1 MKPIDYTATE
11 IRIAIIGLG
20 ARGIATMLRYSNIPG
35 ARVVAVC
42 DLRSEVLSSIGGDVA
57 RDTDWRTTIARDD
70 VDLIIVCTDWASHAE
85 ISIAALN
92 ADKHVACE
100 VPAVMT
106 LEQGSALLAAAAASR
121 GHYTMLENCC
131 YDPFALSTHRM
142 VELEVI
148 GNPTHFEG
156 AYIHDLRAQYAD
168 SWYAAATE
176 ACAGNPY
183 PTHGIGPISRML
195 DLYNDSMTSLVS
207 MSAIGGINNTLISTA
222 RGRSI
227 LLQHDVVTPRPY
239 SRLQRVCGTRG
250 YISKYPVPEVVIE
263 TESQSQGAAWRN
275 QPNPTATNT
284 GQQALDFMQ
293 NYVHP
298 WQQAYAADAAATKV
312 SNLMNYIMDR
322 RLIDCLLHGH
332 APDIT
337 AREAVL
343 WSILTPLT
351 HQSASSGSR
360 PVTIPEDFKY
370 SLYLPLK

>member
-1 MKPIDYTATE
+1 MQQPIDYTATE

-35 ARVVAVC
+35 ARVVAIC
-42 DLRSEVLSSIGGDVA
+42 DLRQQVLNSIGSDLA

-70 VDLIIVCTDWASHAE
+70 VDLVIVCTDWASHAE

-92 ADKHVACE
+92 VDKHVACE

-106 LEQGSALLAAAAASR
+106 LDQGCALLEAAAASR

-131 YDPFALSTHRM
+131 FDPFALTTHRM
-142 VELEVI
+142 VELGII

-168 SWYAAATE
+168 SWYAAATD
-176 ACAGNPY
+176 ACEGNPY

-195 DLYNDSMTSLVS
+195 DIFNDSMTSLVS

-222 RGRSI
+222 QGRSI

-239 SRLQRVCGTRG
+239 SRLQRVCGTHG
-250 YISKYPVPEVVIE
+250 YISKYPVPEVAIE
-263 TESQSQGAAWRN
+263 TPLHHAAPPHAIPHQSSTAAH
-275 QPNPTATNT
+275 T
-284 GQQALDFMQ
+284 GKQALDYMQ
-293 NYVHP
+293 PYTHP
-298 WQQAYAADAAATKV
+298 WQQTYEADAIASGIT
-312 SNLMNYIMDR
+312 NLMNYIMDR
-322 RLIDCLLHGH
+322 RLIDNLLRGQ

-337 AREAVL
+337 ARQAVL
-343 WSILTPLT
+343 WSILAPLT
-351 HQSASSGSR
+351 HRSAASGSR
-360 PVTIPEDFKY
+360 PVAVPRDFT
-370 SLYLPLK
+370 LFD